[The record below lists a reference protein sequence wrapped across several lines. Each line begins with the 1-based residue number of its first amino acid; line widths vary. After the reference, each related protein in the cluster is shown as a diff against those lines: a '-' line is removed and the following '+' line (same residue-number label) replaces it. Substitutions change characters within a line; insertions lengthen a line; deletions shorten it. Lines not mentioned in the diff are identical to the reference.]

1 MKKLIIV
8 LLLLL
13 FPSCV
18 PYKGITVAD
27 KKRLKKTT
35 WVTANPRPKVQI
47 WKKPK
52 RRCYD

>member
-1 MKKLIIV
+1 MKKLVVII
-8 LLLLL
+8 LLL
-13 FPSCV
+13 FLPSCV
-18 PYKGITVAD
+18 PYKDITVAD

-35 WVTANPRPKVQI
+35 WVTANPRQKVHI